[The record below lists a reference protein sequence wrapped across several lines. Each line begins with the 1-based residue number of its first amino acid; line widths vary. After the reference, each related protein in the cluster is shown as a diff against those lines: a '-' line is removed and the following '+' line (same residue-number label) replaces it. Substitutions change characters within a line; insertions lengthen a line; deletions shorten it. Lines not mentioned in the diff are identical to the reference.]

1 MSDLPKPPPTDP
13 EDNALPS
20 EFIEGSSLLRQVFFE
35 RYFRAAT
42 LLLVLFLVFLG
53 LSLPKMYTSTPDG
66 VIPAYTMSGLDVL
79 QAWSLA
85 RTARAQEKAG
95 KFNEALLSW
104 RAAIQN
110 NPGDARYVESAVR
123 MVVDFPATRREFLA
137 AGATYSMWFLKLTQT
152 NDVAL
157 ELAAKLFAKYSL
169 DDYATGLLSPRAT
182 NLPPQLAAIHLK
194 SLFHLNR
201 MDQFGEFWPA
211 YSNVLTGDREMQ
223 VVRAAWQSGWGPPG
237 QIRTGREDLQAAR
250 SDSSTR
256 DLANRLSLPIAVSLS
271 DTAAYEKSL
280 NTLIDHH
287 ADRVKDH
294 VIYWRLL
301 VATGQSAKAADL
313 ARGFSR
319 PPETP
324 IDLHEMAETLIQ
336 LGSKNYAAKL
346 LDQHLPA
353 FAFRPD
359 LWEQSA
365 NLLIDLQQWEDL
377 RELAV
382 RMRQNQ
388 MLREDL
394 AGYAWFLEGLSALR
408 TERREA
414 ALTAFTRAAEAP
426 TTNPLLS
433 FSVARQLTTLG
444 YPILASRLLG
454 AVEKAYGNQAMYWF
468 AVVGAAYEARQF
480 DTMREAAARGYLLN
494 TNEPVF
500 VSNYAAMLLME
511 RTNAPL
517 AVQLTLQALAGRPD
531 DVGMQINHAQALI
544 LNDRLDDAEEL
555 LAKVKIDE
563 VDAYLLTERNC
574 AYFDLHAKR
583 RDKAK
588 ALAAF
593 KGIETRFLFLPQLRW
608 LDRTYLALTGE
619 KRPAP
624 TD

>member
-1 MSDLPKPPPTDP
+1 
-13 EDNALPS
+13 
-20 EFIEGSSLLRQVFFE
+20 
-35 RYFRAAT
+35 
-42 LLLVLFLVFLG
+42 
-53 LSLPKMYTSTPDG
+53 
-66 VIPAYTMSGLDVL
+66 
-79 QAWSLA
+79 
-85 RTARAQEKAG
+85 
-95 KFNEALLSW
+95 
-104 RAAIQN
+104 
-110 NPGDARYVESAVR
+110 
-123 MVVDFPATRREFLA
+123 
-137 AGATYSMWFLKLTQT
+137 
-152 NDVAL
+152 
-157 ELAAKLFAKYSL
+157 
-169 DDYATGLLSPRAT
+169 
-182 NLPPQLAAIHLK
+182 
-194 SLFHLNR
+194 
-201 MDQFGEFWPA
+201 
-211 YSNVLTGDREMQ
+211 MQ

-237 QIRTGREDLQAAR
+237 QIRTGREDLEAAR
-250 SDSSTR
+250 NESSTR

-324 IDLHEMAETLIQ
+324 IDLREMAETLIQ